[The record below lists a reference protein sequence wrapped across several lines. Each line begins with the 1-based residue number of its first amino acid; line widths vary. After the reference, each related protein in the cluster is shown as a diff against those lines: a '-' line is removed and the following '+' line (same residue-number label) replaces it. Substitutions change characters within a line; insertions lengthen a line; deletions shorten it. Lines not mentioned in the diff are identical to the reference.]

1 VNRRVPRLASLM
13 RLLNAINP
21 PPVHEH
27 VSSRA
32 FAQPLA
38 VSSLSARCTCF
49 LSDSRS
55 AGRPLLIFHTS
66 YFPSPQFFHPIPVV
80 LAGSDSTRHSFIHHN
95 DLQMQLAGS
104 IDRQED

>member
-1 VNRRVPRLASLM
+1 M

-55 AGRPLLIFHTS
+55 AGRPLLIFHT
-66 YFPSPQFFHPIPVV
+66 IPVV